1 MKDVISLTRALTD
14 PKFYAE
20 MFEEWGEEKNI
31 LFVSPQLSGKHLY
44 KSLLPYFLMQ
54 SQEISAAVT
63 SLKRYDHR
71 KQLLGYEIDLS
82 KAMIDWADFIVF
94 PFTTQPLVQEIYE
107 MIRATKPEVKI
118 VYSVDF
124 NFYELSK
131 NHPYS
136 DIFEDEMALS
146 DVEDNMFFADMVLT
160 SNIEL
165 SKYLIEKF
173 KKLAA
178 TKYEGT
184 QSYMGIA
191 TLPTMIDTEL
201 VLKNVE
207 YDIQSSV
214 SINAAPKETIHS
226 ESVNKAIDKVTSV
239 AEEVKEKD
247 LQRKEEEAVNKEHIQ
262 TYSTPPQKQISENN
276 NTETETK
283 KEEESKDLEKISK
296 QDKKTKTAN
305 NGAKSATA
313 AKSNN
318 GKSKST
324 KSKRGR
330 PRKEKK

>member
-14 PKFYAE
+14 PNFYRE

-71 KQLLGYEIDLS
+71 KQLLGYEIDL
-82 KAMIDWADFIVF
+82 ANNMIQWADFIVF

-107 MIRATKPEVKI
+107 MIRANKPEVKI

-201 VLKNVE
+201 VLKNVD

-214 SINAAPKETIHS
+214 SINAKPTETIHS

-247 LQRKEEEAVNKEHIQ
+247 LQRKEEEAINKEHIQ
-262 TYSTPPQKQISENN
+262 TYSTPPEKQISESNN
-276 NTETETK
+276 TETK
-283 KEEESKDLEKISK
+283 KEENKDLEKISK
-296 QDKKTKTAN
+296 EDKKTKKTGSH
-305 NGAKSATA
+305 GAKSATA
-313 AKSNN
+313 AKSDN
-318 GKSKST
+318 GKSKS

-330 PRKEKK
+330 PRKKEK